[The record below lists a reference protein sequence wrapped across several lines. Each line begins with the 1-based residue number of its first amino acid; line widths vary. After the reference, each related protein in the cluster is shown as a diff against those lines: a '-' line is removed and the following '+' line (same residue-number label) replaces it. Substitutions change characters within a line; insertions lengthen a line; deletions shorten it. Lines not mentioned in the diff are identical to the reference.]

1 MTRLVVLQR
10 VLLVM
15 SAIAI
20 LAPPGSRATLGR
32 ALDRVG
38 TSYLLGAAPQTPE
51 PPHYPPGEYC
61 EHPDERTSP
70 MHPCFC
76 KVSCESSPETPA
88 GHNDPHCGQY
98 CHADSCACEMKGCP

>member
-1 MTRLVVLQR
+1 MTRLEVLIR
-10 VLLVM
+10 VLPVM
-15 SAIAI
+15 SAFVI
-20 LAPPGSRATLGR
+20 LAPSANRAMFAR
-32 ALDRVG
+32 AVNHMG
-38 TSYLLGAAPQTPE
+38 AGYLLGAAPQTPE

-61 EHPDERTSP
+61 ERPDGRTNP

-76 KVSCESSPETPA
+76 RMSCESSPETPT